1 LALLKRLSP
10 IRILLFL
17 ATYIRARAEVAYAL
31 RTGSISSGEPCA
43 DTLNPCLI
51 PSVLQGDWTDR
62 VVAEIDQDGYILA
75 ADARDAAFFGANQSM
90 HPKRYNRIQIVLRGR
105 RIYLRKSFITAWR
118 PNNKMAAILDPL
130 RWSFYLEAA
139 ALLRL
144 RGLNGVPRIRRIEA
158 RNGAF
163 EMDYIW
169 GRDLRQI
176 LSAGRKINDEEIDR
190 SFDALLASENGI
202 SRQVSTVLS
211 GMVERGVI
219 YRDVTPANTV
229 IAECSQ
235 RLYII
240 DFQDALLRARRI

>member
-1 LALLKRLSP
+1 MKRLSP
-10 IRILLFL
+10 IRILSKTR
-17 ATYIRARAEVAYAL
+17 AYIRARAEVAHTLHTA
-31 RTGSISSGEPCA
+31 ISPGEQCE
-43 DTLNPCLI
+43 DTLSSCLI
-51 PSVLQGDWTDR
+51 PSVVQGDWADR
-62 VVAEIDQDGYILA
+62 VVAEIDQDGFLIA
-75 ADARDAAFFGANQSM
+75 ADERDAAFFGANQSR
-90 HPKRYNRIQIVLRGR
+90 HPRRYNRLQIVLRGR

-144 RGLNGVPRIRRIEA
+144 RGVSGVPPIRRIEA

-176 LSAGRKINDEEIDR
+176 LSAGRNIDDEEIDR
-190 SFDALLASENGI
+190 SFDTLLASDHEI
-202 SRQVSTVLS
+202 SRQVNAVLS
-211 GMVERGVI
+211 GMVERGVT

-235 RLYII
+235 RVHIV
-240 DFQDALLRARRI
+240 DFQDALLRARKT